1 MLFLNVRT
9 AAVTNIF
16 ARVDYRWPLQIQL
29 RNSSVVQNFVSSSY
43 LSVIS
48 SRHTQCKRI
57 LRSTMRSIDRRLLA
71 MDVSDVTSCS
81 ALTQV
86 SSIAFRVSHALGRSG
101 ADLLYCIAADRLHCD
116 LLRGFDSIAML
127 CVVIDRND
135 ESSVGDISVSSLTF
149 VSDVST
155 KKVPGIFRMLDCA
168 LPDA

>member
-1 MLFLNVRT
+1 
-9 AAVTNIF
+9 
-16 ARVDYRWPLQIQL
+16 
-29 RNSSVVQNFVSSSY
+29 
-43 LSVIS
+43 
-48 SRHTQCKRI
+48 
-57 LRSTMRSIDRRLLA
+57 
-71 MDVSDVTSCS
+71 MDVSDVTSRS

-155 KKVPGIFRMLDCA
+155 KKVPGIFSLVDYA